1 MVASIRQ
8 DGRVDPPRSL
18 FKTRG
23 SAFDVARDGRIL
35 TSSQTEQAYA
45 APMSIVL
52 NWPALLR
59 K

>member
-1 MVASIRQ
+1 
-8 DGRVDPPRSL
+8 L